1 MSEQSSYEH
10 KTSSSPIRPTH
21 ETGRYMDDVDTA
33 PEDYKPDLRNT
44 DAPSL
49 AWDRNLPDEVSRK
62 ATPLYVHEVIESEQF
77 LRQLRSDPELELNS
91 SLFGDLD
98 EDAIYEWYQ
107 HEGNWTNRLIHG
119 DSAQIMAS
127 LAAKEHLAGKVQ
139 MVYFDPPYGISFN
152 STMQVDASNR
162 ATNQSNTKGL
172 SPEPEMVRVFR
183 DTYKRG
189 IHDYLDAIRV
199 NLTLSRSLLAED
211 GSLFYRL
218 VPRISTEW
226 RSC

>member
-1 MSEQSSYEH
+1 MSEQNSYEH
-10 KTSSSPIRPTH
+10 KTSSSTIRPTH
-21 ETGRYMDDVDTA
+21 ETGRYMDDADTA
-33 PEDYKPDLRNT
+33 PVDYKPDLRNA
-44 DAPSL
+44 DAPRL
-49 AWDRNLPDEVSRK
+49 AWDRNLPDQVSKK

-77 LRQLRSDPELELNS
+77 LRQLKSEPELSLSS

-162 ATNQSNTKGL
+162 SSNQSSTKGL
-172 SPEPEMVRVFR
+172 SPEPEMVGVVIRTNEVFM
-183 DTYKRG
+183 TTS
-189 IHDYLDAIRV
+189 IPFV
-199 NLTLSRSLLAED
+199 
-211 GSLFYRL
+211 
-218 VPRISTEW
+218 ST
-226 RSC
+226 